1 MHECLEAMRAVL
13 DSPDRLGQAVFN
25 LLPSS
30 DAQGPYLLVEH
41 GERFETRQ
49 TSILRVWAAFRAWAP
64 SPSGNVRE
72 ETPPVSASRATS
84 HAP

>member
-1 MHECLEAMRAVL
+1 MHECLEAMHAVL

-41 GERFETRQ
+41 GDRFETRQ
-49 TSILRVWAAFRAWAP
+49 TWAGPITAPGLREPLLQR
-64 SPSGNVRE
+64 RE